1 MFKNIKIHKKYGYIC
16 MGITLL
22 ISGALFIAEQ
32 VFKVKYFNSTIL
44 LIWLMS
50 GLTGVV
56 GIIHDMLTGK
66 AFEEMEKE
74 NEREAYREG
83 KKKAFRILESLGY
96 ETITYDKDNEIW
108 IANENLYKVDL
119 IDLIYSC
126 KNNLEIDDAKI
137 IEEFDCFTII
147 PINQI
152 IYFYKD
158 GDVQY
163 ATQVSGGGG
172 GGSSLTGALVGG
184 LIAGETGAIIG
195 SRRKNEEIK
204 STIVKAHDDRAV
216 VVRYKE
222 NDSIKVLSYLDK
234 DFKIY
239 DYLLKKIPEK
249 DLLTIQMNQTLI
261 SNNAVSAEENV
272 SDDIGS
278 KNQDISERLQKL
290 QNLYDSK
297 LITESEYTS
306 KRQDILDSL

>member
-1 MFKNIKIHKKYGYIC
+1 MFKIHKKYGYVF
-16 MGITLL
+16 MGISAVIAALMLITQKIYEIDFSNSSALL
-22 ISGALFIAEQ
+22 I
-32 VFKVKYFNSTIL
+32 
-44 LIWLMS
+44 LIITS
-50 GLTGVV
+50 AIGLV
-56 GIIHDMLTGK
+56 GMLDDMLTEK
-66 AFEEMEKE
+66 AIKDIEKE
-74 NEREAYREG
+74 RERDAYRKG

-108 IANENLYKVDL
+108 IANENLYKVNL
-119 IDLIYSC
+119 IRLIYSC
-126 KNNLEIDDAKI
+126 KNNLEMDDSQV
-137 IEEFDCFTII
+137 IEKFNCFTII
-147 PINQI
+147 PIDQI

-249 DLLTIQMNQTLI
+249 DLLTIQMNQTLT

-290 QNLYDSK
+290 QNLYDSR
-297 LITESEYTS
+297 LITESEYAS